1 MKVFVTGATG
11 LIGSEVI
18 KQLIIQGYDVVAI
31 RRDNSSLDLLNEVK
45 DKIEWHIAD
54 LFDTE
59 VLYDIMSAVDYVIHC
74 AGIISEG
81 DLDLMYKV
89 NVEGTAN
96 IVNIAL
102 ESNIKKLIHF
112 SSVSA
117 LGKNKDK
124 TLNSESTK
132 WEDGPQNSKYGESK
146 MLGEREVWRGI
157 AEGLSAI
164 IFNPSVVLGIGNGK
178 TGSSVILPL
187 MARGPKKYLEGAT
200 GFVDV
205 IDVARLTLE
214 ALKSDIIGERYI
226 INGHNKSFQSLM
238 IDIATQL
245 NVNPPIAPLSRK
257 ALNLMSNMDA
267 IASFILRRHR
277 KLTKTMIMQ
286 ATRSIG
292 YDNAKSKADFGY
304 VYTDWKS
311 TVERICK
318 EHMAIS

>member
-1 MKVFVTGATG
+1 
-11 LIGSEVI
+11 
-18 KQLIIQGYDVVAI
+18 
-31 RRDNSSLDLLNEVK
+31 
-45 DKIEWHIAD
+45 
-54 LFDTE
+54 
-59 VLYDIMSAVDYVIHC
+59 
-74 AGIISEG
+74 
-81 DLDLMYKV
+81 MYKRQ
-89 NVEGTAN
+89 
-96 IVNIAL
+96 
-102 ESNIKKLIHF
+102 IKKLIHF

-132 WEDGPQNSKYGESK
+132 WEDGPQNSNYGESK

-245 NVNPPIAPLSRK
+245 NVNPPIAPLSRNC
-257 ALNLMSNMDA
+257 LL
-267 IASFILRRHR
+267 
-277 KLTKTMIMQ
+277 
-286 ATRSIG
+286 
-292 YDNAKSKADFGY
+292 
-304 VYTDWKS
+304 YTSPSPRD
-311 TVERICK
+311 
-318 EHMAIS
+318 